1 MVIEDDGVG
10 SSEVESQTPHLSGQQ
25 EDVNGRVVV
34 EPVTVVVVEL
44 QVVVVVVMVWNGG
57 FSVAIGAD

>member
-10 SSEVESQTPHLSGQQ
+10 SSEVESQTPYLSGQQ